1 MFRPFAAFLL
11 GLLLATPGT
20 AYEDYALSEGLRC
33 SACHQDEETFL
44 LTKRGREY
52 KANGYSF
59 EVPKATT
66 MDPKA
71 PKRPKGPP
79 PAEIRSRPVP
89 EADTQVMRRAEQVL
103 QDAAR
108 AVALGHYERAAVAA
122 GELQDL
128 AGKMEGHRR
137 ALRTAAADLAAVTR
151 DAAFQLER
159 TLRTG
164 GDRRPQMA
172 PLMLGRVTGACL
184 RCHVSA
190 GLSTEDWSRDAT
202 RPEVAH
208 GAPRQRHRPHSR
220 SGRPEG
226 PLPSGRRNW
235 DGESR

>member
-1 MFRPFAAFLL
+1 MRRHALPLA
-11 GLLLATPGT
+11 LLLAASAS

-44 LTKRGREY
+44 LTDRGREF

-59 EVPKATT
+59 DSPPAAT
-66 MDPKA
+66 M
-71 PKRPKGPP
+71 RPKGPSKGP
-79 PAEIRSRPVP
+79 VGPGVRAEPVP
-89 EADTQVMRRAEQVL
+89 EADVQVMRRAEQVL

-122 GELQDL
+122 SELQDL
-128 AGKMEGHRR
+128 AGKMQAHRR

-151 DAAFQLER
+151 DAAFELER
-159 TLRTG
+159 VLRTG

-184 RCHVSA
+184 KCHLSA
-190 GLSTEDWSRDAT
+190 GISTEDWSRDASQ
-202 RPEVAH
+202 PEVAH
-208 GAPRQRHRPHSR
+208 DDPRQRHRPHSR

-226 PLPSGRRNW
+226 ALPSRRRDW
-235 DGESR
+235 DGDRR